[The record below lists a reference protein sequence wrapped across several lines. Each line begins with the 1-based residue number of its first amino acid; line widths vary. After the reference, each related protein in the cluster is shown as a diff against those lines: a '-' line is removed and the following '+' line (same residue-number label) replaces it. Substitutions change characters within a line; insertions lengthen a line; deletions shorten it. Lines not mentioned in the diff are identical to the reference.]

1 MTEEQ
6 QALLTELIEGQR
18 QLIVTMG
25 ELAKAIALLV
35 TSMADGVGEE
45 MPSYRGLDG

>member
-18 QLIVTMG
+18 QLIATMG
-25 ELAKAIALLV
+25 ELARAIAMLA
-35 TSMADGVGEE
+35 TPMADGAGEE